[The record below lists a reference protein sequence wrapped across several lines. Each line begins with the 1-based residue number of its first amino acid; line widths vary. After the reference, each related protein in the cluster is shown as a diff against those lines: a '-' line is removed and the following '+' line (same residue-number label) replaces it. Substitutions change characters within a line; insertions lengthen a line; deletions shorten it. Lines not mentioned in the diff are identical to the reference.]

1 MHYIAAAVA
10 ISPSPLSAMLSTL
23 LLAIPAAMC
32 VAASG
37 NTDSRDVAHHASA
50 DAALPVTAASL
61 EEVYRQGRSLSAFL
75 LGVQRRRDVWDESIR
90 LAAVPD
96 ALAVRA
102 RAVGGTWRVLIISEP
117 GCSDS
122 ANSVPYIAKLAEL
135 TPGMEVRLVTS
146 DLGRPWLEA
155 HRTPDGRA
163 ATPAVLLL
171 DESYSI
177 RGCWV
182 EQPAALQAWWLPALE
197 DGTAP
202 RRFDEKMRWYRRD
215 SGREVL
221 REFVEMLE
229 AGGAGTGT
237 CPGLRS

>member
-1 MHYIAAAVA
+1 
-10 ISPSPLSAMLSTL
+10 MLSTL
-23 LLAIPAAMC
+23 ILAIPAALC
-32 VAASG
+32 VAVPG
-37 NTDSRDVAHHASA
+37 NTAARDVAHHASM
-50 DAALPVTAASL
+50 DYALPATAATL
-61 EEVYRQGRSLSAFL
+61 EEVYRQGRSLSSFL

-96 ALAVRA
+96 ELAVRA
-102 RAVGGTWRVLIISEP
+102 RAVGGTWRVLIITEP

-122 ANSVPYIAKLAEL
+122 ANSVPYIAKLAER

-146 DLGRPWLEA
+146 DIGRPWLDA

-163 ATPAVLLL
+163 ATPTVLLL

-215 SGREVL
+215 GGREVL
-221 REFVEMLE
+221 REFVEVLE
-229 AGGAGTGT
+229 AAAAGSRT
-237 CPGLRS
+237 CPGLLP